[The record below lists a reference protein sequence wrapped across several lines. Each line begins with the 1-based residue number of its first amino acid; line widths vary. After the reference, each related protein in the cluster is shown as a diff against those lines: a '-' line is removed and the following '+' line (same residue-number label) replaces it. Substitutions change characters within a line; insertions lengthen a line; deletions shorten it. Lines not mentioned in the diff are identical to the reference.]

1 MKIGMTRTLCAALLL
16 GLGGAASAGTITAGT
31 ATAVANAAAPA
42 GTNPAQIPL
51 TWTLGAAGDLTNG
64 IQFDVTWTNANLT
77 ATVTAAAGTTCTVD
91 NMVRRI
97 RVINSDVG
105 GNPLPSG
112 VQCNATFTVAAMT
125 APSVEALTVS
135 TASPGGCFDASA
147 NPVAC
152 TATNGSIDIAAVSSP
167 LVTYA
172 PTTAAGVT
180 FPAGGTGTSNTQTIT
195 ATPSGGTA
203 GQTTTVNGC
212 AVTGTGFALVGSPNL
227 SFPTGSVTPGQIQ
240 VSYTYGPAAG
250 TGSLSC
256 TETSSVSG
264 AATRTWAL
272 TAPVGG
278 ATPPTIS
285 YAPAPGGTITLVGT
299 LGSTQTSNIVVSRTS
314 NGQVGSSVTLNGQNA
329 PAGFTVTGFP
339 AAFPG
344 GSATPASANLGVSCV
359 IGAATTNATLTFN
372 EVTSTGVP
380 PDSTTARTFN
390 LVCQAPSPEV
400 NPSPAPGNISVQGA
414 PSTTQSTQ
422 VSFAN
427 TGLADLTLACTV
439 TGAGFTLQTAPTSPV
454 VPGATGTAVVA
465 VALPPTQGTT
475 ITGTLVCTT
484 NDPDEGTLTY
494 NLSGT
499 AVNLVIP
506 TMSAWGKALMAALLA
521 GLGLFGFAMMR
532 RRGAI

>member
-1 MKIGMTRTLCAALLL
+1 MIQQAFGAALLL
-16 GLGGAASAGTITAGT
+16 GMAGAASAGSVSVGT
-31 ATAVANAAAPA
+31 ATAVANGAAPA
-42 GTNPAQIPL
+42 GTNPAVIPVNY
-51 TWTLGAAGDLTNG
+51 TPGMADTTVGVGMR
-64 IQFDVTWTNANLT
+64 VTWTNANLT
-77 ATVTAAAGTTCTVD
+77 ATVAPAGNCSVNNTTRIVTIAVSDAA
-91 NMVRRI
+91 NQ
-97 RVINSDVG
+97 
-105 GNPLPSG
+105 PLAAQTLCSL
-112 VQCNATFTVAAMT
+112 TFTVAAMT
-125 APSVEALTVS
+125 APSIETLTADLTS
-135 TASPGGCFDASA
+135 AGQGCFDAALA
-147 NPVAC
+147 NTGC
-152 TATNGSIDIAAVSSP
+152 TSTNGSIDIAAVSSP

-212 AVTGTGFALVGSPNL
+212 SVTGAGFALVGSPNL
-227 SFPTGSVTPGQIQ
+227 SFPTGSTTPGQIQ

-256 TETSSVSG
+256 TETSSISG

-272 TAPVGG
+272 TAPIGG

-285 YAPAPGGTITLVGT
+285 FAPAAGPITLTGV
-299 LGSTQTSNIVVSRTS
+299 LASTPSTNIVASRTS
-314 NGQVGSSVTLNGQNA
+314 NGQTGSSVVLQNPNA

-339 AAFPG
+339 ITFTG
-344 GSATPASANLGVSCV
+344 GSAAPASGNITVGCT
-359 IGAATTNATLTFN
+359 IGAATQNATLTFD

-380 PDSTTARTFN
+380 PNTTTARSYA

-400 NPSPAPGNISVQGA
+400 NPAPAPGNVLVQGA
-414 PSTTQSTQ
+414 PGTTQTTQ
-422 VSFAN
+422 VSFGN

-439 TGAGFTLQTAPTSPV
+439 TGAGFTLQTAPVSPV
-454 VPGATGTAVVA
+454 VPSATGTAVVA

-484 NDPDEGTLTY
+484 NDPDEATLTY

-532 RRGAI
+532 RRGAV

>member
-1 MKIGMTRTLCAALLL
+1 MIRQALGAALLL
-16 GLGGAASAGTITAGT
+16 GMAGVATAGSVSVGT
-31 ATAVANAAAPA
+31 ATGVANAGAAA
-42 GTNPAQIPL
+42 GTNPAVIPVNY
-51 TWTLGAAGDLTNG
+51 TPGAGDTTVG
-64 IQFDVTWTNANLT
+64 VGMRVTWTNANLT
-77 ATVTAAAGTTCTVD
+77 ATVSPAGNCSVNNTTRIVTIAVSDAANLPLAAQTLCSLTFTIAAATPASIET
-91 NMVRRI
+91 
-97 RVINSDVG
+97 
-105 GNPLPSG
+105 L
-112 VQCNATFTVAAMT
+112 T
-125 APSVEALTVS
+125 ADI
-135 TASPGGCFDASA
+135 ASAGQGCFDAALA
-147 NPVAC
+147 NTGC

-167 LVTYA
+167 AVTYA
-172 PTTAAGVT
+172 PTAAAGVA

-203 GQTTTVNGC
+203 GQTTTVGSC
-212 AVTGTGFALVGSPNL
+212 AVTGAGFALVGTPAL

-250 TGSLSC
+250 TGTLTC
-256 TETSSVSG
+256 VQTSSVSG
-264 AATRTWAL
+264 PSNVVWNL

-285 YAPAPGGTITLVGT
+285 YAPAPGGTITLIGT
-299 LGSTQTSNIVVSRTS
+299 VGSTQTSNIVVTRTS

-329 PAGFTVTGFP
+329 PAGFTITGFP

-380 PDSTTARTFN
+380 PDSTTARTYN

-400 NPSPAPGNISVQGA
+400 SPAPAPGNIAVQGA
-414 PSTTQSTQ
+414 PSTTQTTQ
-422 VSFAN
+422 VAFAN

-439 TGAGFTLQTAPTSPV
+439 TGAGFTLTTAPTSPV
-454 VPGATGTAVVA
+454 LPGATGTAVVS
-465 VALPPTQGTT
+465 VALPPAQGTT

-484 NDPDEGTLTY
+484 NDADEPTLTY
-494 NLSGT
+494 NISGT
-499 AVNLVIP
+499 AVNLVVP

-521 GLGLFGFAMMR
+521 GLGLLGFTMMR
-532 RRGAI
+532 RRTV

>member
-1 MKIGMTRTLCAALLL
+1 MAKVFPKTSP
-16 GLGGAASAGTITAGT
+16 GAA
-31 ATAVANAAAPA
+31 
-42 GTNPAQIPL
+42 
-51 TWTLGAAGDLTNG
+51 
-64 IQFDVTWTNANLT
+64 
-77 ATVTAAAGTTCTVD
+77 
-91 NMVRRI
+91 VR
-97 RVINSDVG
+97 
-105 GNPLPSG
+105 PK
-112 VQCNATFTVAAMT
+112 
-125 APSVEALTVS
+125 
-135 TASPGGCFDASA
+135 SA
-147 NPVAC
+147 NKGVDRRVRNGHNTPFNLAKKGPIH
-152 TATNGSIDIAAVSSP
+152 ATDISSFQDQ
-167 LVTYA
+167 A
-172 PTTAAGVT
+172 RA
-180 FPAGGTGTSNTQTIT
+180 QTHHQRQEVGRRLSTI
-195 ATPSGGTA
+195 APSGGTA

-212 AVTGTGFALVGSPNL
+212 SVTGAGFALVGSPNL

-240 VSYTYGPAAG
+240 VSYTYGPAPG

-285 YAPAPGGTITLVGT
+285 FAPAAGPITLTGV
-299 LGSTQTSNIVVSRTS
+299 LASTPSTNIVASRTS
-314 NGQVGSSVTLNGQNA
+314 NGQTGSSVVLQNPNA

-339 AAFPG
+339 ITFPG
-344 GSATPASANLGVSCV
+344 GSAAPASGNITVGCT
-359 IGAATTNATLTFN
+359 IGAATQNATLTFD

-380 PDSTTARTFN
+380 PNTTTARSYA

-400 NPSPAPGNISVQGA
+400 NPNPAPGNIAVQGA

-454 VPGATGTAVVA
+454 VPGASGTAVVA

-494 NLSGT
+494 NISGT

-532 RRGAI
+532 RRGAV